1 MNLMSYTCPNC
12 NGMGIVNYDSDL
24 PRFKQQHCPVCEG
37 EGVIRRERKSWETNQ
52 EETQEAETEDQ
63 QSDFYEPLRMVGLE
77 ERDFAMYIQ
86 SLEREVNEEIFT
98 IRMLEG
104 EQDPKEENPHFYC
117 LIVFENRE
125 IMKSKISTFEHED
138 KIAIR
143 TQVKCL

>member
-1 MNLMSYTCPNC
+1 
-12 NGMGIVNYDSDL
+12 L
-24 PRFKQQHCPVCEG
+24 PRVRGRGRYTQRHKGFKKLIKKKHKRQRQ
-37 EGVIRRERKSWETNQ
+37 RTNRAIFMNHL
-52 EETQEAETEDQ
+52 ECI
-63 QSDFYEPLRMVGLE
+63 GLE

-125 IMKSKISTFEHED
+125 IMKSKVSTFEHED

-143 TQVKCL
+143 TQGKWL